1 MSEDRREQL
10 MGLDTLQLIEL
21 ARSMDEAATNELIV
35 RNLQEVRQYVR
46 RKLGPRLRAKL
57 ETTDIVHSAVRE
69 ALPRI
74 GAFEP
79 EDRESFRRWLI
90 KIAHTKI
97 VEKARYY
104 DAVKRNPDLEV
115 SSEQDEASETSH
127 GIQLECAHPRPEE
140 LIARA
145 ELRAEVDSA
154 MRELAKKDRML
165 IEVRLFEGV
174 SWPQIAQLLGPDT
187 TTRTLKNVQMAYSRA
202 CGRLAAVLERRGVVP
217 PE

>member
-1 MSEDRREQL
+1 MSEEHRDEV

-21 ARSMDEAATNELIV
+21 ARDKDDDATNELIV

-74 GAFEP
+74 GAFDP
-79 EDRESFRRWLI
+79 EDRESFRKWLI

-115 SSEQDEASETSH
+115 SPDQDERETTH
-127 GIQLECAHPRPEE
+127 GIQLECSHPRPEE
-140 LIARA
+140 LISRG
-145 ELRAEVDSA
+145 ELRAEVESA
-154 MRELAKKDRML
+154 AQELSQKDRML
-165 IEVRLFEGV
+165 IEIRLFEGIE
-174 SWPQIAQLLGPDT
+174 WPQIAQLLGPDAT
-187 TTRTLKNVQMAYSRA
+187 PRTLKNVQMAYSRA
-202 CGRLAAVLERRGVVP
+202 CARLAGVLERRGVVP